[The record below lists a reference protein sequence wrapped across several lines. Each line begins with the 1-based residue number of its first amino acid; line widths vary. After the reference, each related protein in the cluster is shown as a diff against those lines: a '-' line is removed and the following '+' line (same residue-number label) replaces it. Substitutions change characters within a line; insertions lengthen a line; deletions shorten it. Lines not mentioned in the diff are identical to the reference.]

1 MRSLFIQEN
10 MIRKIEGLD
19 NLKDLRQLNL
29 NENYVTAVEGL
40 SGCESL
46 DTLYLKR
53 NRLGRDE
60 RGDLESLKGLLDCPS
75 LACIDLGENELSD
88 PAILEEVIY
97 KMPNLKVLYLHNNPV
112 CKKIDHYRKKIISS
126 IPNLRYLDDRP
137 VFEEDRRR
145 AEAWARGGMEEE
157 RAEMKRIKKE
167 KEDKHWANHEAFQI
181 MIHKARKEKAE
192 KDASG
197 ETKEE
202 KATERKETMKEM
214 LARAKAER
222 EAKVEQ
228 KSETTQKLDGEYR
241 NDTEVNDRKFFDE
254 VAEKAQ

>member
-1 MRSLFIQEN
+1 M
-10 MIRKIEGLD
+10 
-19 NLKDLRQLNL
+19 
-29 NENYVTAVEGL
+29 NENYITVVEGL
-40 SGCESL
+40 AGCDKL

-60 RGDLESLKGLLDCPS
+60 RGDIESLKGLLECPS
-75 LACIDLGENELSD
+75 LSCVDLSENELSD

-97 KMPNLKVLYLHNNPV
+97 KMPELRVLYLHSNPV

-126 IPNLRYLDDRP
+126 ISDLRYLDDRP

-181 MIHKARKEKAE
+181 MIHKARKEREAKGEAAAE
-192 KDASG
+192 EGPA
-197 ETKEE
+197 
-202 KATERKETMKEM
+202 AERKETMKEM
-214 LARAKAER
+214 MARAKAEK
-222 EAKVEQ
+222 EAAGQ
-228 KSETTQKLDGEYR
+228 K
-241 NDTEVNDRKFFDE
+241 
-254 VAEKAQ
+254 